1 MYFKFISSGTKRE
14 EKKRRIKKS
23 RRDMYEAVFLT
34 DYFTLQEKA
43 SCCVDKYGEREI
55 LCVCVY

>member
-23 RRDMYEAVFLT
+23 RRDIVRSGILIQ

-43 SCCVDKYGEREI
+43 SYCVDKYGERER
-55 LCVCVY
+55 